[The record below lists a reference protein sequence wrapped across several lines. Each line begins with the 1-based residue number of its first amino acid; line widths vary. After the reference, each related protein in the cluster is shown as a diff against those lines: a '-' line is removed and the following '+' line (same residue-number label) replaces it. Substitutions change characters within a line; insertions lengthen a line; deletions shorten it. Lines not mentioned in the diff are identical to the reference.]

1 MKNQL
6 SRTKGIDMFV
16 LLGDPNAANTTSGLT
31 VKLTKPI

>member
-6 SRTKGIDMFV
+6 SRTKGIDTFV
-16 LLGDPNAANTTSGLT
+16 LLGDPNAANTTAGLT

>member
-6 SRTKGIDMFV
+6 SRTKGIDMFL
-16 LLGDPNAANTTSGLT
+16 LLGDPNPANMTAGLM